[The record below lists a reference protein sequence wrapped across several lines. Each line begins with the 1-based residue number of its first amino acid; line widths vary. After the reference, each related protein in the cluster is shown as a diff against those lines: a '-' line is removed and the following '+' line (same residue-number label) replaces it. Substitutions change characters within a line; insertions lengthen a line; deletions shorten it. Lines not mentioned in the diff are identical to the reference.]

1 MQNEECPETGGRR
14 SEAGTRR
21 PRTLRRASL
30 HPEADRAKFP
40 AQMSTLAE
48 IEEAAAKLNSP
59 DFVRLL
65 EDLHDLAT
73 ARVALGELKQDP
85 TSKIAWNEL
94 RAELDAL
101 HG

>member
-1 MQNEECPETGGRR
+1 
-14 SEAGTRR
+14 
-21 PRTLRRASL
+21 
-30 HPEADRAKFP
+30 
-40 AQMSTLAE
+40 MSTLAE
-48 IEEAAAKLNSP
+48 IEEAAAQLPSP
-59 DFVRLL
+59 EFVRLL

-94 RAELDAL
+94 KADLDAL

>member
-1 MQNEECPETGGRR
+1 
-14 SEAGTRR
+14 
-21 PRTLRRASL
+21 L

-94 RAELDAL
+94 KAELDTL